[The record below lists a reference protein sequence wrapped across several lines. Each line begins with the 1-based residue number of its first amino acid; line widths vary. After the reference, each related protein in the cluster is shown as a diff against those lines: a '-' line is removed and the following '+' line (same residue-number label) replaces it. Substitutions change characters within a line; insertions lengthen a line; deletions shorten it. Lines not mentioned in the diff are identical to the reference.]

1 MATPLIA
8 FLNKLS
14 QDQLRTTN
22 MFELQVTSGY
32 SDIDSALEPITMYG
46 EGFQLP
52 DRQIAAVQAP
62 FKGYNFQIPT
72 VVNMTQQHTMNVRAD
87 SAGEI
92 RRAFLAWQAKSCDP
106 AISDGSVLGGD
117 RRMNVKGVI
126 RVQLLDDDMVTP
138 AETYKMIGVFIT
150 NVGGLQVSNQNASIS
165 TFQVGFAS
173 QYWEIEHAARGSFQG
188 QK

>member
-14 QDQLRTTN
+14 EDQIRTTN
-22 MFELQVTSGY
+22 MFEMQVTSGY
-32 SDIDSALEPITMYG
+32 SDIDSVLQYITMYG

-52 DRQIAAVQAP
+52 SRTVQAAPAP
-62 FKGYNFQIPT
+62 FKGYPLQIPT
-72 VVNMTQQHTMNVRAD
+72 VMNMEQTHTMNVRAD
-87 SAGEI
+87 AAGEI
-92 RRAFLAWQAKSCDP
+92 RRAFLAWQGKTADP
-106 AISDGSVLGGD
+106 AISEGSVFAGD

-126 RVQLLDDDMVTP
+126 RIQLLDNDMVTP

-150 NVGGLQVSNQNASIS
+150 NVGGLQVSHSGANIS
-165 TFQVGFAS
+165 TFTVGFTS
-173 QYWEIEHAARGSFQG
+173 QYWEIEQVDHGAFGS

>member
-14 QDQLRTTN
+14 KDQLRTTN
-22 MFELQVTSGY
+22 MFEMQVTSGY
-32 SDIDSALEPITMYG
+32 SDIDSVLEPITMYG
-46 EGFQLP
+46 EGFTLP
-52 DRQIAAVQAP
+52 DRQMAVAAAP

-72 VVNMTQQHTMNVRAD
+72 VMSMTQQHTMTVRAD

-92 RRAFLAWQAKSCDP
+92 RRAFLAWQGKTCDP
-106 AISDGSVLGGD
+106 AIGQGSVFAGD

-126 RVQLLDDDMVTP
+126 RIQLLDDDMVTP

-150 NVGGLQVSNQNASIS
+150 NVGGLTVSNSNASIS
-165 TFQVGFAS
+165 QFQVGFES
-173 QYWEIEHAARGSFQG
+173 QYWELENAIRGSFQD

>member
-22 MFELQVTSGY
+22 MFEMQVTSGY
-32 SDIDSALEPITMYG
+32 SDIDSVLEPITMYG
-46 EGFQLP
+46 DGFTLP
-52 DRQIAAVQAP
+52 DRTVAVAPAA

-72 VVNMTQQHTMNVRAD
+72 VMSMTQQHQMQVRAD

-92 RRAFLAWQAKSCDP
+92 RRAFLAWQGKTCDP
-106 AISDGSVLGGD
+106 AISDGSVFAGD

-126 RVQLLDDDMVTP
+126 RIQLLDDDMVTP

-150 NVGGLQVSNQNASIS
+150 GVGGLTVSNSNAQISQFQVSF
-165 TFQVGFAS
+165 TS
-173 QYWEIEHAARGSFQG
+173 QYWELEQAARGSFQG

>member
-14 QDQLRTTN
+14 QDQIRTTN
-22 MFELQVTSGY
+22 MFEMQVTSGY
-32 SDIDSALEPITMYG
+32 PDIDSVLESITMYG

-52 DRQIAAVQAP
+52 DRQVQAAQAP
-62 FKGYNFQIPT
+62 FKGYNLQIPT
-72 VVNMTQQHTMNVRAD
+72 VMQMTNTHTMNVRAD
-87 SAGEI
+87 AAGEI
-92 RRAFLAWQAKSCDP
+92 RRAFLAWQGKTADP
-106 AISDGSVLGGD
+106 AISDGSVFAGD

-126 RVQLLDDDMVTP
+126 RIQLLDNDMVTV

-150 NVGGLQVSNQNASIS
+150 NVGGLQVSHQGANIS

-173 QYWEIEHAARGSFQG
+173 QYWEIEQVDHGAFAS